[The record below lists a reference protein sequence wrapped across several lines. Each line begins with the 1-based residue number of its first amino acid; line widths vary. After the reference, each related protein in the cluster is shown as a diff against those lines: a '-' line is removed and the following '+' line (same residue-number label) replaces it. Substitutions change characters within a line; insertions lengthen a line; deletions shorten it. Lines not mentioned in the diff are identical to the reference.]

1 MNRSEFVLFYAGLP
15 MSERTKPAVKLTYQE
30 VWRMLE
36 IFKNL
41 EQAKATGKWVP
52 NPKFE
57 GEVKEALKKKRV
69 KG

>member
-30 VWRMLE
+30 VWRMLD
-36 IFKNL
+36 IFK
-41 EQAKATGKWVP
+41 EI
-52 NPKFE
+52 E
-57 GEVKEALKKKRV
+57 KKV